1 VIRLMS
7 PEYVRPY
14 VKAQKNDDRD
24 TEAIAEAASRP
35 TMRFVDLKSE
45 GQLDLQT
52 LHRVR
57 SRLVAERNSL
67 INQARAILLER

>member
-1 VIRLMS
+1 
-7 PEYVRPY
+7 
-14 VKAQKNDDRD
+14 
-24 TEAIAEAASRP
+24 
-35 TMRFVDLKSE
+35 MRFVDLKSE